1 MYNYNPYFG
10 QQRMQYQPPMYAP
23 QEPTMPIYRQN
34 QQTAQF
40 IPLQGKTVD
49 NIEVVKA
56 MDIPLDG
63 SVSYFPIADGSAIVS
78 KQLQS
83 DGASKTI
90 VYMPVSDENMPK
102 IEKYITVDKFNEEM
116 AKIENSGV
124 SDEIKGIK
132 RQIKNLSEDL
142 EEIKNRKGN

>member
-1 MYNYNPYFG
+1 MK
-10 QQRMQYQPPMYAP
+10 QKQ
-23 QEPTMPIYRQN
+23 
-34 QQTAQF
+34 
-40 IPLQGKTVD
+40 
-49 NIEVVKA
+49 
-56 MDIPLDG
+56 LDG

-116 AKIENSGV
+116 AKIENSGI

-132 RQIKNLSEDL
+132 RQIKNLSEDKDGIAQI
-142 EEIKNRKGN
+142 E